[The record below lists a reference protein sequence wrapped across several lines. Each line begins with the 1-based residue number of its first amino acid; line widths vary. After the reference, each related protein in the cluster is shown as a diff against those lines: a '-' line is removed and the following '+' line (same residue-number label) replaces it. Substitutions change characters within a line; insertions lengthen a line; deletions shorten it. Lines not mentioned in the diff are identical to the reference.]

1 MATIAVLGIGWFVAG
16 RTLPVT
22 GFSAATAG
30 EHFTRLDV
38 AASALAILAGS
49 AYAVRWKIDG
59 YAPSWWIGN
68 ALVVGA
74 LPALVSNA
82 GSHVYVGLH
91 FASGVVAGAAL
102 VCAIRSPDVDTAIHP
117 VWIAG
122 AGAAGVAALYAAS
135 SARLDAATS
144 RVVLGILL
152 LAVGALAVRRAR
164 RAPDGPWRAIVPYV
178 TGLAVIDVLAGAAPP
193 SSAVGLGGATA
204 VRLAATL
211 FPLAGAVI
219 DLRAAAALQ
228 RAAAYGESLQ
238 REAAEVL
245 ARATEERFAE
255 TLHEVRSTVVALE
268 GGVRC
273 LLPADES
280 LPAPL
285 ARALSGEVE
294 RLRSLV
300 CDDTDRTAIRYRATD
315 ALEPVLT
322 IARAG
327 GVPLSWRVPADVW
340 IQGRAADLAQ
350 IVHSLLANAT
360 RHAPGSPIE
369 VTIEQDGTHVGVR
382 VSDRGPGVP
391 VSEAERIFS
400 RGERGRE
407 AAAKGEGLGLYI
419 ARNVARTAGGDLWVE
434 PRLGGGATF
443 VVALPAGDGVAGRAE
458 VNHATPALRAL
469 PRPVPRRRGRQ
480 AQQQAWN
487 FS

>member
-1 MATIAVLGIGWFVAG
+1 VLYG
-16 RTLPVT
+16 
-22 GFSAATAG
+22 
-30 EHFTRLDV
+30 
-38 AASALAILAGS
+38 AS
-49 AYAVRWKIDG
+49 
-59 YAPSWWIGN
+59 
-68 ALVVGA
+68 
-74 LPALVSNA
+74 VS
-82 GSHVYVGLH
+82 
-91 FASGVVAGAAL
+91 
-102 VCAIRSPDVDTAIHP
+102 
-117 VWIAG
+117 
-122 AGAAGVAALYAAS
+122 
-135 SARLDAATS
+135 RLDADAS
-144 RVVLGILL
+144 HLVLGVVF
-152 LAVGALAVRRAR
+152 LAVTAMAVDRYRH
-164 RAPDGPWRAIVPYV
+164 APDGPWRVVVPYV
-178 TGLAVIDVLAGAAPP
+178 IGVAVIDLGAGAAA
-193 SSAVGLGGATA
+193 SWSTIDVGGATA
-204 VRLAATL
+204 VRLVATI
-211 FPLAGAVI
+211 FPLVGGLI
-219 DLRAAAALQ
+219 DLRSAAALQ

-273 LLPADES
+273 LLPADDS

-285 ARALSGEVE
+285 ARALTGEVE

-300 CDDTDRTAIRYRATD
+300 CDDSDRTAIRYRATD

-327 GVPLSWRVPADVW
+327 GVPVSWRIPDDVW

-350 IVHSLLANAT
+350 IVNSLVANAT

-369 VTIEQDGTHVGVR
+369 VTLEHDGAHVGVR
-382 VSDRGPGVP
+382 VSDRGPGIP
-391 VSEAERIFS
+391 VSEAERVFS

-407 AAAKGEGLGLYI
+407 VAANGEGLGLYI

-443 VVALPAGDGVAGRAE
+443 VVALPAGSGVTAHVGA
-458 VNHATPALRAL
+458 NHGTPALRAL